1 MTCHFYIITYFSNCV
16 WSLFMWPNRD
26 GKWEGVERRGVGW
39 GGESQKPLL
48 ACRLR
53 LPHTQ
58 RGRNDMPFLYNYIF

>member
-39 GGESQKPLL
+39 GGGISK
-48 ACRLR
+48 AATSMSAKAASYTKRAK
-53 LPHTQ
+53 
-58 RGRNDMPFLYNYIF
+58 